1 MAKVKQQKPESKST
15 RDSMKYYAV
24 ILDGYTDNQEYSIL
38 IAADCFNIE
47 EQGSLAMFY
56 AGGGGYESEEG
67 EVGRL
72 VAALRG
78 WKRVMEISKERFKE
92 IFDASEKKDQESS
105 KKLNSVF
112 VEPGRM

>member
-1 MAKVKQQKPESKST
+1 MAIVRKGKPEPKVSK
-15 RDSMKYYAV
+15 DSIKYYAV

-38 IAADCFNIE
+38 IASDYFNIE

-92 IFDASEKKDQESS
+92 IFEASEKKDQESS